1 MNDLAQLTCRPC
13 RKGDAPLSEAE
24 ISDLL
29 VSLPDWEI
37 KERESR
43 KRLERSFQFPD
54 FKEALEFANR
64 VGELA
69 EEEDHH
75 PAILISWG
83 RAAVSWWT
91 FVIDGLHQNDFILAA
106 RTDLLYQSITQQGTS
121 RKER

>member
-1 MNDLAQLTCRPC
+1 MSDLAQRTCQPC
-13 RKGDAPLSEAE
+13 RKGDAPLTEAE
-24 ISDLL
+24 ILELL
-29 VSLPDWEI
+29 NSLPDWHL
-37 KERESR
+37 KERESI

-54 FKEALEFANR
+54 FKEALAFANQ

-69 EEEDHH
+69 EAEDHH

-106 RTDLLYQSITQQGTS
+106 RTDLLYRSFS
-121 RKER
+121 RG